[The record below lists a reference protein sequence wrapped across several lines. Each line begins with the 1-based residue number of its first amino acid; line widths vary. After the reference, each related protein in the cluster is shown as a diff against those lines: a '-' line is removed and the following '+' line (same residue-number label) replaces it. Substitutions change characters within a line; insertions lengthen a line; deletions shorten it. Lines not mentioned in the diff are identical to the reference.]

1 MTQACEIAERV
12 FEEIRAA
19 HGALVM
25 NLERDL
31 GVVELELTIEAQ
43 AGLNFDVTLNLV
55 GDELQLGA
63 GEFWA
68 TWFPCTSN
76 DVVRQYRDAVDG
88 LLSGRYRILEYRRW
102 GSLAK
107 AYLQRPNGSQWQN
120 VAARYYRCW
129 LFTWWCTDVRALQNL
144 PG

>member
-1 MTQACEIAERV
+1 MTKPREIAERV

-19 HGALVM
+19 HGALVT
-25 NLERDL
+25 NLERDV
-31 GVVELELTIEAQ
+31 GVVELELMIKAQ
-43 AGLNFDVTLNLV
+43 AGLKFDVTLNLV

-68 TWFPCTSN
+68 SWFPCMIN

-88 LLSGRYRILEYRRW
+88 LLSGRYRILEYRRR
-102 GSLAK
+102 GGLVK
-107 AYLQRPNGSQWQN
+107 AYLQRPNGSDWQN
-120 VAARYYRCW
+120 VAARYYRRW
-129 LFTWWCTDVRALQNL
+129 PFTWWCTDVRALQNL